1 MSGGIISPQPLKGGN
16 DLSLHLACYQLI
28 KKFRNQTYDVLMI
41 MSIPGQFKN
50 ITTFIF
56 DVDGVLTDGTV
67 LILENGLQARR
78 MSIKDGYALQ
88 LAVKKHYRILVISGA
103 ASSPVVDRLNK
114 LGITDVHMGITDKKK
129 FVNNFIANHNLTTDQ
144 VLFMGDD
151 MPDLP
156 AMSVVGLP
164 VCPADAVPEIKAIS
178 KYISPLNGGYGCVRD
193 VIEQVLKSRGNWEHT
208 EDIASR

>member
-1 MSGGIISPQPLKGGN
+1 
-16 DLSLHLACYQLI
+16 
-28 KKFRNQTYDVLMI
+28 MI

-67 LILENGLQARR
+67 LVLENGLQARR

-88 LAVKKHYRILVISGA
+88 LAIKKGYRILVISGA
-103 ASSPVVDRLNK
+103 ASSPVIDRLNK
-114 LGITDVHMGITDKKK
+114 LGITDVHMGVTNKQK
-129 FVNNFIANHNLTTDQ
+129 FVKIFIANHNLTTAQ

-164 VCPADAVPEIKAIS
+164 VCPADAVTEIKEVS
-178 KYISPLNGGYGCVRD
+178 KYISPLNGGHGCVRD

>member
-1 MSGGIISPQPLKGGN
+1 MKAMSNL
-16 DLSLHLACYQLI
+16 D
-28 KKFRNQTYDVLMI
+28 
-41 MSIPGQFKN
+41 QFKN

-67 LILENGLQARR
+67 LVLENGLQARR

-88 LAVKKHYRILVISGA
+88 LAIKKGYRLLVISGA
-103 ASSPVVDRLNK
+103 AVSPVVDRLQK
-114 LGITDVHMGITDKKK
+114 LGITEIHMGVIHKKDFIK
-129 FVNNFIANHNLTTDQ
+129 DFIAKHNLTAVE

-156 AMSVVGLP
+156 AMSVVGVP
-164 VCPADAVPEIKAIS
+164 VCPADAAAEIKEVS
-178 KYISPLNGGYGCVRD
+178 KYVSPFNGGYGCVRD
-193 VIEQVLKSRGNWEHT
+193 VIEKVMKQRGHWEHT